1 VPECYGPGEATP
13 RSLGFLMPAEW
24 EKQEGIWISWPEDEG
39 TFPDLRQVEQ
49 AYTRMIRS
57 VCPHEKIHLLVR
69 DPSIAEYVTGLV
81 RDRKI
86 WRHNLKFHLAD
97 YADVWFRDYGPSFVI
112 HRKEHLLAM
121 VDWTF
126 NAWGNKYPDLL
137 DDDTIPMLI
146 NKEIGIPRFIPGI
159 VMEGG
164 SIDVNG
170 CGTVLTTEQCL
181 LNPNRNPT
189 LDRPGI
195 EWYLEEY
202 LGCSHVVW
210 LKEGIGGDDTDGH
223 VDDIARFVNATT
235 ILCALEE
242 DPEDENYAPL
252 RENYQVL
259 KSATDQKGK
268 PITVI
273 PIPMPGETFDDTRL
287 PASYANFLI
296 TNKVVLLPTFHHPN
310 DRIAATIL
318 EGVFPGREVIG
329 IDCRAM
335 VRGLG
340 TLHCISQQQPK
351 P

>member
-1 VPECYGPGEATP
+1 MPECYGPGEATP

-39 TFPDLRQVEQ
+39 TFPDLLQVEQ
-49 AYTRMIRS
+49 AYTQMIRS
-57 VCPHEKIHLLVR
+57 ICPHEKIHLLVR
-69 DPSIAEYVTGLV
+69 DISMAEYVTGLV

-86 WRHNLKFHLAD
+86 CRDNLKFHLAD

-112 HRKEHLLAM
+112 HREEHVLAM

-137 DDDTIPMLI
+137 DDDTIPLLI

-210 LKEGIGGDDTDGH
+210 LHEGIAGDDTDGH
-223 VDDIARFVNATT
+223 VDDIARFVNETT

-242 DPEDENYAPL
+242 NPDDENYAPL
-252 RENYQVL
+252 RENYHVL
-259 KSATDQKGK
+259 KRATDQDGK

-273 PIPMPGETFDDTRL
+273 PIPMPGETSDETRL

-296 TNKVVLLPTFHHPN
+296 TNQVVLLPTFQHPN

-340 TLHCISQQQPK
+340 ALHCISQQQPK